1 MNSGP
6 KIGDILAAFK
16 VGLVVGASGAAAT
29 AVVAAAGLT
38 SGAAIAPVAVVL
50 CFLTTATHYWKSQQV
65 RIAAEESLQARR
77 RFDALEQQIAETQ
90 GLVQLGSLR
99 LPYPLAFG
107 GDYAL
112 TADAAAALARQVA
125 LCRPNVVVEL
135 GSGVSTIL
143 VGKLLQDQGRGHI
156 YSLDHDAA
164 WAEETRKLVRAAGLQ
179 DQAEVLDAP
188 LRRQEVDGQ
197 NFLWYE
203 IPAKVNDLAQ
213 IDLLIVDGP
222 PQATDPNGLPRY
234 PALPRLLPQLSP
246 NATIFIDDARR
257 PGETEMVRRWLE
269 RFPGWKTT
277 VLQTGP
283 GTCLLYRNPST
294 GGQDTKTP

>member
-6 KIGDILAAFK
+6 KIGDILAALK
-16 VGLVVGASGAAAT
+16 VGLVIGASGAAAT
-29 AVVAAAGLT
+29 AVAAAAGLT
-38 SGAAIAPVAVVL
+38 SGTAIAPVAVVL
-50 CFLTTATHYWKSQQV
+50 CFFAMATHYWKTQHA
-65 RIAAEESLQARR
+65 RIAAEQSDLARR
-77 RFDALEQQIAETQ
+77 RFGALEQQIAEAQ

-112 TADAAAALARQVA
+112 TADAAAVLARQVA
-125 LCRPNVVVEL
+125 LLRPKVVVEL
-135 GSGVSTIL
+135 GSGVSTVL
-143 VGKLLQDQGRGHI
+143 VGKVLQGQGYGHI

-164 WAEETRKLVRAAGLQ
+164 WAEETRKQVRAAGLE

-188 LRRQEVDGQ
+188 LIRLEMDGQ

-222 PQATDPNGLPRY
+222 PQAIDPNGLPRY
-234 PALPRLLPQLSP
+234 PALPKFLPQLSA
-246 NATIFIDDARR
+246 NAEIFIDDARR
-257 PGETEMVRRWLE
+257 PGEREMVRRWLE
-269 RFPGWKTT
+269 RFPGWKTR

-283 GTCLLYRNPST
+283 GTCLLYRDPPT
-294 GGQDTKTP
+294 GGPDTGM

>member
-1 MNSGP
+1 VSSVP
-6 KIGDILAAFK
+6 RIGDILAALK

-29 AVVAAAGLT
+29 AVAAAAGLT
-38 SGAAIAPVAVVL
+38 SGTAIAPVAVVL
-50 CFLTTATHYWKSQQV
+50 CFLTTSAHYWKTQQA
-65 RIAAEESLQARR
+65 RISTEASDQARR
-77 RFDALEQQIAETQ
+77 HFGALEQQIAETQ
-90 GLVQLGSLR
+90 GLVQLGSLG

-112 TADAAAALARQVA
+112 TADAAAVLARQVA

-143 VGKLLQDQGRGHI
+143 VGKLLQEQGRGRI
-156 YSLDHDAA
+156 YSLDHDTA
-164 WAEETRKLVRAAGLQ
+164 WAEETRKQIRAAGLQ

-197 NFLWYE
+197 NFLWYD
-203 IPAKVNDLAQ
+203 IPPTVKDFAQ

-222 PQATDPNGLPRY
+222 PQATDPGGLPRY
-234 PALPRLLPQLSP
+234 PALPMLLPQLSL
-246 NATIFIDDARR
+246 NATIFIDDAGR

-269 RFPGWKTT
+269 RFPGWQKT

-283 GTCLLYRNPST
+283 GTCLLYRNPSAR
-294 GGQDTKTP
+294 GQDTRIR